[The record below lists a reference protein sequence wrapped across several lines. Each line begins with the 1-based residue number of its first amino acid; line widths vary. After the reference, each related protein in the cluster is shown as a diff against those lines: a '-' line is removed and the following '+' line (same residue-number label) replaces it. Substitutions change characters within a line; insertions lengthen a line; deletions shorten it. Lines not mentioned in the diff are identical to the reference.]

1 MEDARLAPI
10 VLLEEDAGEKES
22 RPSHSNA
29 ARGGPPHNNSRP
41 RGAGA
46 GPSSHTPH
54 DDDEAFV
61 RRQRAGAESLFARR
75 HALMDQSRAAWDGG
89 DHAAA
94 KRLSDEGKAAGA
106 AAAAAQEAAAEAIF
120 AYKNTPARL
129 QPEEVDLHGLHVDE
143 ALRFT
148 SRRVQ
153 ADRARGAKLLIVIYG
168 AGHHS
173 ADNKQHL
180 KPAVLAH
187 LAEQEGLAP
196 SQIQV
201 DFDGLDRRANPG
213 CCTVTYTGDTSV
225 VAPVAPPL
233 GPAPDRPAAPPA
245 VVLRAAHPSPAPAT
259 VVVVNPATP
268 GGGRPTAS
276 GATTSESGWTAC
288 CVVM

>member
-46 GPSSHTPH
+46 ASHTPH

-120 AYKNTPARL
+120 AYKNTPGRGL

-196 SQIQV
+196 NQIQV

-268 GGGRPTAS
+268 GGRRPTAS
-276 GATTSESGWTAC
+276 SATTSESGWTAC